1 MHLKGEEM
9 TRIGAVVTGLVLVA
23 VDIQYGG
30 FDILPD
36 VLGWIIVAIALS
48 GLNARAAGF
57 GLAAVFCGLAAVVS
71 MLEIAT
77 TETSDAQS
85 GARTSVFGTSSGGG
99 GSSSWA
105 AASAIFGGVALAL
118 ICWAVSQAARAAGD
132 AATDTRFSALTFAT
146 AFSGAVTVVMIP
158 ARTSQIPA
166 SLVVALVVLGL
177 ALFVGVLV
185 SLLQVRTRDYLT
197 EVAPVPHAPEV
208 R

>member
-77 TETSDAQS
+77 TETSEAQS
-85 GARTSVFGTSSGGG
+85 GARASSVFGTGSGGG
-99 GSSSWA
+99 GVSSWA
-105 AASAIFGGVALAL
+105 LASAVFGGVALAL
-118 ICWAVSQAARAAGD
+118 TCWAVSQAARAAGD

-146 AFSGAVTVVMIP
+146 AFSGAVTVVMIV
-158 ARTSQIPA
+158 ARTSSIPA
-166 SLVVALVVLGL
+166 ALVIPLVVLGL

-185 SLLQVRTRDYLT
+185 SLVQVRTRDYLT
-197 EVAPVPHAPEV
+197 EVAPVPHAQ
-208 R
+208 